1 MGGVGAMSG
10 PPLKSNSRVEP
21 RVAQI
26 DQHVDDDEDRR
37 VEQHQVLDDD
47 DVALDHGG
55 DERASEPG
63 HPERLLDRHRSAQ
76 HEAQQHARDGDHR
89 QERVRQRGAEH
100 DQALPQSL
108 CARRPGEVRATPSGT
123 LLGLNALRI
132 PTGSPTNQEITRASS
147 PISALIGP
155 RWAISSATVSP
166 RKNDLPRRPAAMST
180 SHRPYWTGRGSDSP
194 RSAMIRTRSSFDIRA
209 WPSTPRMATSG
220 SPGRIR

>member
-1 MGGVGAMSG
+1 MPSQNPGMAM
-10 PPLKSNSRVEP
+10 KSTDS
-21 RVAQI
+21 
-26 DQHVDDDEDRR
+26 
-37 VEQHQVLDDD
+37 
-47 DVALDHGG
+47 
-55 DERASEPG
+55 
-63 HPERLLDRHRSAQ
+63 
-76 HEAQQHARDGDHR
+76 
-89 QERVRQRGAEH
+89 
-100 DQALPQSL
+100 
-108 CARRPGEVRATPSGT
+108 VRATPSGT

-220 SPGRIR
+220 SPGRIRRTTKMMTETPSSVPAAYAARRPRYFLTRAAPGSGLRHPDRVPPHDVVDPEVRRRVLSSHPVVPGERTEPVDVLRDLRRRAVGHGLDGADLSPAPRA